1 MVPNSCA
8 THALLSVLLNCPN
21 IHLGATLSRL
31 KAHTSGMCPENKV
44 NFCQSLSI
52 LIPWVL
58 KLSQCNDK
66 FILNVKYNI
75 VISFLDFNVM
85 Y

>member
-44 NFCQSLSI
+44 QFWTL
-52 LIPWVL
+52 L
-58 KLSQCNDK
+58 
-66 FILNVKYNI
+66 
-75 VISFLDFNVM
+75 LDHM
-85 Y
+85 K

>member
-1 MVPNSCA
+1 MVFITCLKDQKVLLTLDGNAHPRRLVLKTCFILQMVPNSCA

-44 NFCQSLSI
+44 QFWRL
-52 LIPWVL
+52 LL
-58 KLSQCNDK
+58 
-66 FILNVKYNI
+66 
-75 VISFLDFNVM
+75 
-85 Y
+85 